1 MYGSG
6 LSLWYCFVFCR
17 YPAKIV
23 TVQEEDLMVL
33 IHFEGWNQ
41 RYDEWVEMKSERLRP
56 MSRHSERKEKKKL
69 MTVSNCPSPSA
80 FLPFNSFYVH
90 DMVKDL
96 CLTIF
101 VFFERQYY
109 IFSFRKPTAI
119 YLHPDIIQACTH
131 V

>member
-1 MYGSG
+1 MIGKSCLAERQKKAKTPKQIIGRKKIMCGSG

-69 MTVSNCPSPSA
+69 MTVSNCP
-80 FLPFNSFYVH
+80 
-90 DMVKDL
+90 
-96 CLTIF
+96 
-101 VFFERQYY
+101 
-109 IFSFRKPTAI
+109 
-119 YLHPDIIQACTH
+119 
-131 V
+131 